1 MRRSGLT
8 ICDVDSSTLGELR
21 AAIESLADLPD
32 ETFVTMTG
40 AVEIKIGQQGSRF
53 TAINA
58 YAGRT
63 DEQPFGKPN
72 REARRARR

>member
-1 MRRSGLT
+1 MKRSGLT
-8 ICDVDSSTLGELR
+8 VCDVDSSTLGELR
-21 AAIESLADLPD
+21 AAVESLADLPD

-40 AVEIKIGQQGSRF
+40 AVEIKFGQQGSRF

-63 DEQPFGKPN
+63 DDEPFGKPS
-72 REARRARR
+72 RADRRARR